1 MHTTSSVTRMAQ
13 VITGDDDETLSPV
26 ERRLARISAEG
37 NFPALSKQI
46 IDTISALDDDASS
59 VQRLAVVVLR
69 EYSLTLSVIRAANSV
84 HYRRSSRPIQSATHA
99 MLLLGAKTVRHLA
112 SSLLLFEN
120 YHKQSPG
127 LKELMLLSLLTANHG
142 RAIAAKIGGT
152 DPEEAHL
159 CGMFRN
165 LGEVLVACHF
175 PADYASIRAMARGEQ
190 KSESAAAYNVLGFHY
205 EELGE
210 AMSRRW
216 GMPESVLVGIRSHN
230 ATVRSDAAVITAF
243 SHDLTNVIYRRDLEG
258 DDAHKALDDVL
269 ARYRVRLRLSREHV
283 RDIVESALRETREV
297 FISARVS
304 LSSLRMR
311 QLSDAARSALG
322 VAPLDTGEWQV
333 VESAAPDV
341 LGTPQLR
348 DKLIQELEGRID
360 PGVERELGSI
370 LLLALEALLRGGPFD
385 RVVACVV
392 NADRTRMRA
401 RSGLGTGVETL
412 LPHFDLPL
420 SPTGGPIT
428 AMLLQRSAVYVPT
441 TRAMSASE
449 QRWATSVG
457 VTQFGLFP
465 IIVAGKLAGCVY
477 CDRTPQEAIPDRDA
491 VRYGELLASTVV
503 KAIDVRRHLAS
514 PQGTPASMPAAHIT
528 PPSVPA
534 TRTVSIPLPA
544 ADIAATWSSALQ
556 STLADGGPMTAET
569 KGALVLRLLQGEPAE
584 HLAKATGLSVGVL
597 EQWGADFLAGALA
610 GLSHR

>member
-1 MHTTSSVTRMAQ
+1 MPTNSALVVPDAVVEDEAQ
-13 VITGDDDETLSPV
+13 SPIGM
-26 ERRLARISAEG
+26 RLARISAEG

-142 RAIAAKIGGT
+142 RAVAAKLGGT

-175 PADYASIRAMARGEQ
+175 PADYAAIRAMARD
-190 KSESAAAYNVLGFHY
+190 ESKTEAAAAHSILGFHY

-216 GMPESVLVGIRSHN
+216 GMPESVLVGIRSMS
-230 ATVRSDAAVITAF
+230 AVGRSEAGTITAF
-243 SHDLTNVIYRRDLEG
+243 SHELTNTIYRRDFDG
-258 DDAHKALDDVL
+258 DPHKALDELL
-269 ARYRVRLRLSREHV
+269 ARYRPRLRLTREQV

-304 LSSLRMR
+304 LSGLRMR
-311 QLSDAARSALG
+311 QLSDAACTALG
-322 VAPLDTGEWQV
+322 VAPLDTGEWQA
-333 VESAAPDV
+333 VESAAPAL
-341 LGTPQLR
+341 LGTAQLR
-348 DKLIQELEGRID
+348 EKLRAELESRID
-360 PGVERELGSI
+360 PAGERELGPL
-370 LLLALEALLRGGPFD
+370 LLLALEAVLRGGPFD

-401 RSGLGTGVETL
+401 RSGLGVGVEAL
-412 LPHFDLPL
+412 LPQFDLPL
-420 SPTGGPIT
+420 SPTGGPI
-428 AMLLQRSAVYVPT
+428 AAAVLQRHPLYLPT
-441 TRAMSASE
+441 TRAMSAGE
-449 QRWATSVG
+449 QRWAATVG

-465 IIVAGKLAGCVY
+465 IVVGGKLAGCVY
-477 CDRTPQEAIPDRDA
+477 CDRTPPEPNPDRETG
-491 VRYGELLASTVV
+491 RYVELIASTVV
-503 KAIDVRRHLAS
+503 RAIDARRQPATSHTS
-514 PQGTPASMPAAHIT
+514 TPS
-528 PPSVPA
+528 SVPA
-534 TRTVSIPLPA
+534 TGNTPLFVSAVQSPTA
-544 ADIAATWSSALQ
+544 VRHAFVSESWNAALQ
-556 STLADGGPMTAET
+556 RSLTDGGPMTAES
-569 KGALVLRLLQGEPAE
+569 KGALVLRLLQGESAE
-584 HLAKATGLSVGVL
+584 QLGVSTGIAARLL
-597 EQWGADFLAGALA
+597 EQWRAEFLAGAIA
-610 GLSHR
+610 ALSG